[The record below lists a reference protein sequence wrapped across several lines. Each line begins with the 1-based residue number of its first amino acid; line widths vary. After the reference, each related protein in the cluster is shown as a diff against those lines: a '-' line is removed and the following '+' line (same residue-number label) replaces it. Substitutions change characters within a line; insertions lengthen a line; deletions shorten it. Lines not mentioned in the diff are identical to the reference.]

1 MNISIYLNALLIK
14 IRMHRKSIMRGFKH
28 VVTKESEVAVPE
40 DTVIKRDGRN
50 INKYIK
56 KKKKKTLTDVE
67 NSPSPWRW
75 TFLSKAVASSMES
88 LE

>member
-1 MNISIYLNALLIK
+1 
-14 IRMHRKSIMRGFKH
+14 MRGFKH

-56 KKKKKTLTDVE
+56 KKKKKH
-67 NSPSPWRW
+67 SP
-75 TFLSKAVASSMES
+75 M
-88 LE
+88 